1 MNVNKL
7 WQEIKISKDYAKWQR
22 KSQKKWDKNMEAA
35 AKGGK
40 VKYPGGEYI

>member
-22 KSQKKWDKNMEAA
+22 KSQKKWDKNKEAVA
-35 AKGGK
+35 IGGK
-40 VKYPGGEYI
+40 AKYPGGKSI